1 MSTLPGG
8 THHGSQARKARICA
22 LQMMYQWEIARDT
35 PERVKE
41 LYWKEVRAHAP
52 RDYADMLFDAA
63 TSETAELDATI
74 MRFARRWKIE
84 RMTSVDRNLLR
95 LAVAEF
101 RHSPDVP
108 RPVVINEAVEIAKMF
123 SGEDSHE
130 FINAVLDAIAKENP
144 AAADESQGD
153 LNEGKS
159 DDTKSDESSSGK
171 ENPD

>member
-1 MSTLPGG
+1 MSTQSSDTQQGS
-8 THHGSQARKARICA
+8 THHGSQARKSRVCA

-41 LYWKEVRAHAP
+41 LYWREVRAHAP
-52 RDYADMLFDAA
+52 RQYADKLFDAA
-63 TSETAELDATI
+63 TAETAELDATI

-123 SGEDSHE
+123 SGEDSYE
-130 FINAVLDAIAKENP
+130 FVNGVLDAIAKENP
-144 AAADESQGD
+144 DASQGEAT
-153 LNEGKS
+153 NEAK
-159 DDTKSDESSSGK
+159 
-171 ENPD
+171 PD